1 MKRTI
6 KTPHDVVQILID
18 IIVSHEYKIDIF
30 TQYFCRTDS
39 VKVIINTFYFVYICL
54 YETTGNRVEFRRYK
68 KKFSSSSKI
77 LVACTFRVHGEHTD
91 YISVYDHA
99 EKISIICL

>member
-6 KTPHDVVQILID
+6 KTPHDIVQILID
-18 IIVSHEYKIDIF
+18 IIVSHEYAIDIF
-30 TQYFCRTDS
+30 TEYLSRTNR

-54 YETTGNRVEFRRYK
+54 YETNGNRVEIRKYK
-68 KKFSSSSKI
+68 RKFSSDSKV

-91 YISVYDHA
+91 YFSVYDHT
-99 EKISIICL
+99 EKIKIIRL